1 MLRVRPDRGILSLIL
16 SQELHFV
23 GINDLMLSF
32 EVEDPLWND
41 FFEIEF
47 LPVVAL
53 LNYERLL
60 KLLRRERV
68 KKLSFVSICVFQWC
82 LNVDDLPSQFLKE

>member
-1 MLRVRPDRGILSLIL
+1 MRID
-16 SQELHFV
+16 
-23 GINDLMLSF
+23 DLMLSF

-41 FFEIEF
+41 FFEFEF

-68 KKLSFVSICVFQWC
+68 KKLSFVSICVF
-82 LNVDDLPSQFLKE
+82 